1 MMKIYWRGFVTGI
14 VVFYMATLLMTYSV
28 ELYYYYL
35 QWGAATTDSIEA
47 GPIKLT
53 ISNSTDWGTV
63 FKMVLTILSTYAGI
77 KFINKIF
84 K

>member
-1 MMKIYWRGFVTGI
+1 MTRIYWQGFATGMFVLFMSLSFLSCI
-14 VVFYMATLLMTYSV
+14 TD
-28 ELYYYYL
+28 LYYYYL

-53 ISNSTDWGTV
+53 LSNSTDWGTV
-63 FKMVLTILSTYAGI
+63 FKMVLTILTTYAGI
-77 KFINKIF
+77 KIINKVI

>member
-1 MMKIYWRGFVTGI
+1 MKLYWRGFVTGLLVYFMAGII
-14 VVFYMATLLMTYSV
+14 VNCFY

-47 GPIKLT
+47 GPIKITL
-53 ISNSTDWGTV
+53 SNVTDWMTV
-63 FKMVLTILSTYAGI
+63 FKMMFATLGTYAGI
-77 KFINKIF
+77 KIINKVI